1 MLQVRERERK
11 AWAQD
16 MARVEKERWDLCEKL
31 LALEKHV
38 QVLSDTMY

>member
-1 MLQVRERERK
+1 MHSLSDILVLQVLERERK

-31 LALEKHV
+31 KI
-38 QVLSDTMY
+38 